1 MFFKRAT
8 NKLLFFSLKSCISHY
23 TIGMSINSQT
33 RQKAKT
39 RFIIE
44 SIALVFIVI
53 TPFLFKL
60 HEYFPHTSDETVT
73 FLGYVIDRNGFG
85 DVSTYVWFL
94 LNKFIPLYLLIIW
107 FFTCKHWWYHI
118 ILIPICMYA
127 FQIFEV
133 IYSDDLY
140 IETDNVLW
148 LLPICMVIIPFVY
161 FVRVK
166 LYDKYVHGI
175 DLEAM
180 DLELKLYKEKQKQSG
195 VVHPVTESLPEEDI
209 DLSEEVSNKTLSK
222 LFRQFQT
229 SLKNLFNFML

>member
-1 MFFKRAT
+1 MAV
-8 NKLLFFSLKSCISHY
+8 NQE
-23 TIGMSINSQT
+23 NS
-33 RQKAKT
+33 RKT
-39 RFIIE
+39 RHRFFIE
-44 SIALVFIVI
+44 SVGLILIVLSPFI
-53 TPFLFKL
+53 FKI
-60 HEYFPHTSDETVT
+60 HEYLPKDPEETIS
-73 FLGYVIDRNGFG
+73 FLGMTFDRNGFANL
-85 DVSTYVWFL
+85 STYAWFL
-94 LNKFIPLYLLIIW
+94 LNKIIPLYLLIIW

-118 ILIPICMYA
+118 ILIPLCMYA

-133 IYSDDLY
+133 VFYWDEQLVDT
-140 IETDNVLW
+140 ENVLW

-180 DLELKLYKEKQKQSG
+180 DLELKLYKEKEKQKYSNVVNSG
-195 VVHPVTESLPEEDI
+195 TEGIQEEDI